1 MKKSVLIGEE
11 VVTLAYSVSECKVT
25 VGDLTVLP
33 VGLWRQLRARRQSN
47 AIDKLKVQF
56 N

>member
-1 MKKSVLIGEE
+1 MKMCVHIGRE
-11 VVTLAYSVSECKVT
+11 VVTLSYSVHDGKVT